1 MKDKDRKAFNKLK
14 VEFLPEA
21 LEIVEKPT
29 APLGNIIIWAV
40 FLLLLAFILWSCFGK
55 IDEVATAR
63 GQIMSD
69 DGVQEVQAAGTG
81 IVTEVNVKEGQSVKK
96 GEILYSM
103 DREVERLNIE
113 YSEGETGLLEL
124 KVELLN
130 QMLLGKDIEAYRN
143 GNYDKEQIEVIEE
156 MITLDKSAKLSVQE
170 YETAVQNA
178 KNQYE
183 ISEKA
188 VEANKD
194 TDDYLQEQKDL
205 QQKSHDLKNTASIE
219 LEILQNNYDYA
230 KQEAKKYKKL
240 YETGAVSKTDWE
252 KKVNEAETLEKQ
264 IEIKQIEQQ
273 GSEITKQSEKSNMDY
288 QISENDANQTAKQGT
303 LAEMKSNYEMAVLN
317 LDNAKKQRDGTLYEQ
332 KEQCI
337 AKLKEYGITL
347 AQQYYEYENKD
358 IIAPDDGVIKT
369 LNIGKEGAVITT
381 TQVVAEILPAAS
393 QTIVEAEVSNQ
404 DIGFVET
411 GQEVDI
417 KVDTYDYQKYGKLT
431 GNVIYISPDAI
442 ENEKLEKIYKVN
454 VLLDEESSNALELT
468 QGMQCSV
475 EIKTDRRRI
484 IEFFLEPL
492 TEALDN
498 SLKER

>member
-1 MKDKDRKAFNKLK
+1 MKGRDQKAFDRLK

-21 LEIVEKPT
+21 LEIVEKPA
-29 APLGNIIIWAV
+29 APLGSMIIWFV
-40 FLLLLAFILWSCFGK
+40 FLLLLAFLLWACFGRV
-55 IDEVATAR
+55 DEVATAR

-69 DGVQEVQAAGTG
+69 DGVQELQAAGTG
-81 IVTEVNVKEGQSVKK
+81 IVTEVHVREGQSVKK

-113 YSEGETGLLEL
+113 YSEGEAGLLEL
-124 KVELLN
+124 RAELLN
-130 QMLLGKDIEAYRN
+130 QMLLGKDIESYRN
-143 GNYDKEQIEVIEE
+143 GNYDKEQMAVIEE
-156 MITLDKSAKLSVQE
+156 MITFGQSAELSVQE

-183 ISEKA
+183 IAQKA
-188 VEANKD
+188 VAANKD
-194 TDDYLQEQKDL
+194 ADDYLQEQKDL
-205 QQKSHDLKNTASIE
+205 QKQSHDLENTAGIE

-230 KQEAKKYKKL
+230 KQEAQKYKKL
-240 YETGAVSKTDWE
+240 YETGAVSKADWE
-252 KKVNEAETLEKQ
+252 KKENEAETLKRQ
-264 IEIKQIEQQ
+264 VEIKQIELK
-273 GSEITKQSEKSNMDY
+273 GTEITKQSEKSNMDY
-288 QISENDANQTAKQGT
+288 QISENEANKTARQGT

-317 LDNAKKQRDGTLYEQ
+317 LDNAKKQREGTLYEQ

-358 IIAPDDGVIKT
+358 ITAPYDGVVKT
-369 LNIGKEGAVITT
+369 LNIGKEGAVVTA
-381 TQVVAEILPAAS
+381 TQVVAEILPGAS

-417 KVDTYDYQKYGKLT
+417 KVDTYDYQKYGRLT

-442 ENEKLEKIYKVN
+442 ENERLEKIYKVN
-454 VLLDEESSNALELT
+454 VLLDENSIHKLELA

>member
-1 MKDKDRKAFNKLK
+1 MKDRDRKAFNKLK

-29 APLGNIIIWAV
+29 APLGNIIIWFV
-40 FLLLLAFILWSCFGK
+40 FLLLLVFILWSCFGK
-55 IDEVATAR
+55 VDEVATAR

-96 GEILYSM
+96 GEVLYSM

-124 KVELLN
+124 RVELLN
-130 QMLLGKDIEAYRN
+130 QLLLGKDITVYRN
-143 GNYDKEQIEVIEE
+143 GNYDEEQMEVIEA
-156 MITLDKSAKLSVQE
+156 MITLDGTTKLSVQE
-170 YETAVQNA
+170 YETTVENA

-183 ISEKA
+183 IAKKA
-188 VEANKD
+188 VAANKD
-194 TDDYLQEQKDL
+194 TDDYLNEQKEL
-205 QQKSHDLKNTASIE
+205 QEESHDLKNTAGIE
-219 LEILQNNYDYA
+219 LEILQNNYNYA
-230 KQEAKKYKKL
+230 KQEAKKYEKL
-240 YETGAVSKTDWE
+240 YEMGAVSKKDWE
-252 KKVNEAETLEKQ
+252 NKVNETKTLEKQ
-264 IEIKQIEQQ
+264 IEMKQIEYQ
-273 GSEITKQSEKSNMDY
+273 GSELTKKGEKSNMNY
-288 QISENDANQTAKQGT
+288 QINENDANQITKQGT
-303 LAEMKSNYEMAVLN
+303 LDEMKSNYDMAILN
-317 LDNAKKQRDGTLYEQ
+317 LSNAKKQRENALYEQ

-337 AKLKEYGITL
+337 AKLKEYGVTL
-347 AQQYYEYENKD
+347 TQQYYEYENKD
-358 IIAPDDGVIKT
+358 IIAPYDGVIKT
-369 LNIGKEGAVITT
+369 LNIKKEGAVVTT
-381 TQVVAEILPAAS
+381 TQVVAEILPETS
-393 QTIVEAEVSNQ
+393 QLIVEAEVSNK
-404 DIGFVET
+404 DIGFVEV
-411 GQEVDI
+411 GQNVDI

-431 GNVIYISPDAI
+431 GSVIYISPDAI

-454 VLLDEESSNALELT
+454 VLLDEDRVMEIS

-475 EIKTDRRRI
+475 EIKTDCRHI